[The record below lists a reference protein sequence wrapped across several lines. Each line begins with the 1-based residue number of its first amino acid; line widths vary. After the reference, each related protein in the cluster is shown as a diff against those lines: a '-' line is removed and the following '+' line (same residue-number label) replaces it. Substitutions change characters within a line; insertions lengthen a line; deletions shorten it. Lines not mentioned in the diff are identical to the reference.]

1 MKTILALTLAAVMAA
16 GMTTVAFAEAV
27 PVLGATIK
35 GGENKMF
42 TVNEDNEATAV
53 TDDVVKSGDVIY
65 VPVVMEDGGEYSLP
79 TSDDVAKLNYYFESD
94 LNDGADQDGD
104 LVRKKLNGNAYYC
117 AVIEVPENNTSKNQE
132 LVGTLAIGRSK
143 RVAMADDNTNKMEIS
158 LVYGP
163 KSAETV
169 PDSVTR
175 IDGDWDIDDTVGIVD
190 FSDADDEI
198 ALTFGD
204 IAEFEVDV
212 TGQGRLNLAW
222 NTKFDGEFAAYY
234 DYANIDFLTF
244 TGEPEF
250 NKTGTLYIYAD
261 EDAFIYRKGA
271 EGAEAVNAKWNE
283 DYEAWEIRTR
293 KLDSFVISDVELD
306 EKTIT
311 EDNSSSATEDGN
323 KQNPDTG
330 R

>member
-1 MKTILALTLAAVMAA
+1 MKKILALTLAAVMAA

-35 GGENKMF
+35 GGANKMF

-65 VPVVMEDGGEYSLP
+65 VPVVMLEDDYSLP

-175 IDGDWDIDDTVGIVD
+175 INGDWDIDDTVGIVD

-293 KLDSFVISDVELD
+293 KLDAFVISDVELD

-311 EDNSSSATEDGN
+311 EDDTSSTTDSGKT
-323 KQNPDTG
+323 NPDTG